1 MKWKWSN
8 VPIPMAHVLGL
19 VLGGILQFVF
29 PRTIFQNQWIGYAL
43 GLLLIGIGIGLSA
56 WSVLEAG
63 AINIESPNRL
73 ITSGPYAFSR
83 NPMYI
88 AWDSIYLGVALIV
101 NSVWIIALFPLVIA
115 ATHFMDV
122 LKEEQLLIEQFGDE
136 YLDYQSRVRRYF

>member
-8 VPIPMAHVLGL
+8 VPIPIAHVLGL
-19 VLGGILQFVF
+19 GLGVILQFVF
-29 PRTIFQNQWIGYAL
+29 PKTIFQNQWIGYAL

-63 AINIESPNRL
+63 TTNIESPNRL

-88 AWDSIYLGVALIV
+88 GWGSIYLGVALIV
-101 NSVWIIALFPLVIA
+101 NSVWIIALFPLVIT

-122 LKEEQLLIEQFGDE
+122 LKEEQLLKEQFGDE
-136 YLDYQSRVRRYF
+136 YLDYQSRVRRYL